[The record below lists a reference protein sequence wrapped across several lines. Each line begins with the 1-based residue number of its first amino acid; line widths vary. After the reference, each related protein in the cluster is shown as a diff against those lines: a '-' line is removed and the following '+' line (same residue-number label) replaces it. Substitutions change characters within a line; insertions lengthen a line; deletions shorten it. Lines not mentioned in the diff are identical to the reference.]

1 MRVRCADHSRTTVPS
16 SAPETSPTAPT
27 ARRHFLALLG
37 AAFVWT
43 SCGGTTGGATA
54 PGNVVRIG
62 HFPNVTHAHGL
73 VAHALSRQGKGIFEK
88 HLGAGFQVEW
98 HVFQAGP
105 SAMESVLTGA
115 LDACYVGPSP
125 ALNAYQRTQGAEVRV
140 LAGATEGG
148 SALVVRT
155 AAGIERPEQLRGRR
169 IATPQ
174 LGNTQDVACRHWLL
188 DHGIRVTL
196 TGGDAF
202 VVPTGAADQLAFF
215 QTGDLDA
222 AWAVEPWVSRLEVQG
237 GGRLLFEEK
246 DATTTVLVG
255 RAAFVAERPDLTAA
269 LHAAHVELT
278 AWIRANPAE
287 AKALVR
293 SELETLTRRPLPSEL
308 LDRCWPRLY
317 FTDTVRIETFQTF
330 VDHARATGLTRTTTD
345 LGQLLHTTA
354 HGDRR

>member
-1 MRVRCADHSRTTVPS
+1 MSTPPRTTVPT
-16 SAPETSPTAPT
+16 SAPATSPPAPT

-37 AAFVWT
+37 AALLWT
-43 SCGGTTGGATA
+43 GCGGTSGGSAA

-125 ALNAYQRTQGAEVRV
+125 ALNAYHRTQGAEVRV

-188 DHGIRVTL
+188 GHGIRVTL

-215 QTGDLDA
+215 QAGQLDA
-222 AWAVEPWVSRLEVQG
+222 AWAVEPWVSRLELQG
-237 GGRLLFEEK
+237 GGRIFYEEK
-246 DATTTVLVG
+246 DAVTTVLVG

-308 LDRCWPRLY
+308 LDRCWPRLI
-317 FTDTVRIETFQTF
+317 FTDTVRIEAFQAF

-354 HGDRR
+354 TGPR